1 MFKLF
6 CSQTVS
12 FTNLQNLLINWRI
25 RYSLAYIS
33 VKPSPWSEGS
43 EVWTGRRM
51 LLEDSWL
58 WFPRICSVLSWIGS
72 RDAKW
77 RDSVAPRFVLELFS
91 LSAICTSEDL
101 LGRRTEQGWD
111 YLPPIADSSV
121 LFALRVFGYKSHL
134 VVYHVYFRYSKVKMY
149 KFSQCQ
155 WLDQT
160 LPIYQDKK
168 IVLEIPE

>member
-1 MFKLF
+1 M
-6 CSQTVS
+6 VGRV
-12 FTNLQNLLINWRI
+12 W
-25 RYSLAYIS
+25 
-33 VKPSPWSEGS
+33 
-43 EVWTGRRM
+43 VWTGRRM
-51 LLEDSWL
+51 LLADSWL

-155 WLDQT
+155 WLDRT
-160 LPIYQDKK
+160 LPIYRDKK